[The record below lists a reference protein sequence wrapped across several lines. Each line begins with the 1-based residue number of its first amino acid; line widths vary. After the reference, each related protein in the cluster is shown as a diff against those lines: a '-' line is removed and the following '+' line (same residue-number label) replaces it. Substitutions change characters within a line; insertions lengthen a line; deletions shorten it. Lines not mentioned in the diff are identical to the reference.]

1 MSWKK
6 IFVRNWGRLGMKSKE
21 LTVALRFADT
31 FAPPEGTIQAH
42 QNLIDEKGFV
52 WYGKLGVGVSQK
64 VLNRILSNEVLRIL
78 LIHSGKTGRYWAY
91 VEKIQYD
98 VLPRQEIPAY
108 YHDNAGVFKTWFKI
122 TRIEESSKGILG
134 ACTVASSNRP
144 LSEVSKSS
152 MSPYF
157 IINVEEE

>member
-1 MSWKK
+1 
-6 IFVRNWGRLGMKSKE
+6 MKSKE

-31 FAPPEGTIQAH
+31 FAPAEGTIQTH

-52 WYGKLGVGVSQK
+52 WYGKLGAAVSSG
-64 VLNRILSNEVLRIL
+64 ILSNKIPRIL
-78 LIHSGKTGRYWAY
+78 LIHSRKTGRYWAY

-98 VLPRQEIPAY
+98 VPPKQEIPVY
-108 YHDNAGVFKTWFKI
+108 YRENAGVFKTWFKV
-122 TRIEESSKGILG
+122 TKIEEASKGILG
-134 ACTVASSNRP
+134 ACTVASSSRP